1 MHLTVSREPDLI
13 AVTVSGRF
21 DAHRVDEFDRRVV
34 GLVDADRPHVYLDL
48 SEVEFMDSSALAAL
62 VRTLKATLA
71 HAGSMTIVEVSDA
84 VRIILE
90 LTRLDEVFRVAGA
103 SQAARGRVAARV

>member
-13 AVTVSGRF
+13 AATVSGRF
-21 DAHRVDEFDRRVV
+21 DAHRVEEFDRRVI
-34 GLVDADRPHVYLDL
+34 GLIDESRPHVYLDL

-71 HAGSMTIVEVSDA
+71 HAGSTTIVEVSDA

-90 LTRLDEVFRVAGA
+90 LTRLDEVFRVAGTSRA
-103 SQAARGRVAARV
+103 GRVAARA